1 MHMKHRTVAVL
12 SSFPLLQY
20 NDIVMNER
28 ERAQMAGTT
37 AVAPNS
43 FRGDADEG
51 HIV

>member
-1 MHMKHRTVAVL
+1 MKHRTVAVL
-12 SSFPLLQY
+12 PSFPLLQY

-28 ERAQMAGTT
+28 ERALRAGTM

-51 HIV
+51 HVV